1 LLKNLEKILKSLTT
15 LKMAKRVRSDEGGR
29 ESSEVDVLKIQ
40 LAFERLL
47 TDDAKADATETARIR
62 AENKRLRA
70 VVRELKADA
79 VDLKNQ
85 TTLRET
91 ISLLKFKYGAMRK
104 TVESLLGE
112 RHTADLDAAL
122 SEAWVGS
129 Q

>member
-1 LLKNLEKILKSLTT
+1 
-15 LKMAKRVRSDEGGR
+15 MAKRVRSDEGGH
-29 ESSEVDVLKIQ
+29 ESTSEVEVLKIQ

-47 TDDAKADATETARIR
+47 TDDAKADAAETARVK

-85 TTLRET
+85 TSLRDM
-91 ISLLKFKYGAMRK
+91 ISLLKFKYASMRE

-112 RHTADLDAAL
+112 RYAADLDESL
-122 SEAWVGS
+122 SEAWVES

>member
-1 LLKNLEKILKSLTT
+1 
-15 LKMAKRVRSDEGGR
+15 MAKRVRSDEGGR

>member
-1 LLKNLEKILKSLTT
+1 
-15 LKMAKRVRSDEGGR
+15 MAKRVRSDEGGR
-29 ESSEVDVLKIQ
+29 ESSSEVEVLKLQ

-47 TDDAKADATETARIR
+47 TDDAKADATETARIK

-85 TTLRET
+85 TTLRDT
-91 ISLLKFKYGAMRK
+91 ISLLKFKYAAMRE

-112 RHTADLDAAL
+112 RHTSDLDAAL
-122 SEAWVGS
+122 SEAWVES

>member
-1 LLKNLEKILKSLTT
+1 
-15 LKMAKRVRSDEGGR
+15 MAKRVRSDEGGR
-29 ESSEVDVLKIQ
+29 ESTSEVEVLKIQ

-47 TDDAKADATETARIR
+47 TDDAKADAAETARIK

-70 VVRELKADA
+70 LVRELKADA

-91 ISLLKFKYGAMRK
+91 ISFLKFKYAGMRE

-112 RHTADLDAAL
+112 RHTADLDASL